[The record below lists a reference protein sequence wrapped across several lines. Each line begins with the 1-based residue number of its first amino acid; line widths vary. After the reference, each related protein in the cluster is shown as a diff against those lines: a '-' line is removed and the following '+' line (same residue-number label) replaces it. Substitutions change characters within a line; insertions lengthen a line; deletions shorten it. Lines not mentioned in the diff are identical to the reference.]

1 MPGGTIIVLSG
12 CYDGAGP
19 MLYET
24 LSQSPEPDTIVQWIH
39 EGKASPTGGPMAAK
53 FRRILKTKR
62 MLLVTDGLPGAKIR
76 DMEMDY
82 APSIGE
88 ALHKASKVYPKA
100 EAIVLPVGGSTF
112 PYIQ

>member
-1 MPGGTIIVLSG
+1 M
-12 CYDGAGP
+12 
-19 MLYET
+19 
-24 LSQSPEPDTIVQWIH
+24 
-39 EGKASPTGGPMAAK
+39 ASK

-62 MLLVTDGLPGAKIR
+62 MLVVTDGLPESKIR

-88 ALHKASKVYPKA
+88 ALRNASRAYPQA

-112 PYIQ
+112 PYIQA